1 MDEETCKK
9 IIINPPPLDNRCE
22 CCRRHVDELKPFGG
36 PGDPLVGDFT
46 GQLLVKTFHY
56 DFPEYELPSEYS
68 GYLKKDGAIDEQ
80 KFVAKF
86 GQEEY
91 ESVINGLAGAWN
103 IISSYWL
110 CRDCILI
117 EDRDEFCKKC
127 YESYKAF
134 LKKEDEKKR

>member
-22 CCRRHVDELKPFGG
+22 CCRRHIDELKPYGG

-46 GQLLVKTFHY
+46 GQLLVKTHHY
-56 DFPEYELPSEYS
+56 DFPECKNPYDLS
-68 GYLKKDGAIDEQ
+68 GCLTKTGLIDKQ
-80 KFVAKF
+80 KFIEKYSKEDLILF
-86 GQEEY
+86 Y
-91 ESVINGLAGAWN
+91 EIESMN
-103 IISSYWL
+103 IISAYWL

-127 YESYKAF
+127 YESHEAF
-134 LKKEDEKKR
+134 LKKEDERKR